1 MILRWVGAA
10 MAEAATHFRRIRG
23 HEDLP
28 KLVAA
33 LRLHEEKIA
42 LHHEAKVA

>member
-23 HEDLP
+23 HEDLR
-28 KLVAA
+28 KLIAA
-33 LRLHEEKIA
+33 LRRHEESIGMYQ
-42 LHHEAKVA
+42 EAKVA